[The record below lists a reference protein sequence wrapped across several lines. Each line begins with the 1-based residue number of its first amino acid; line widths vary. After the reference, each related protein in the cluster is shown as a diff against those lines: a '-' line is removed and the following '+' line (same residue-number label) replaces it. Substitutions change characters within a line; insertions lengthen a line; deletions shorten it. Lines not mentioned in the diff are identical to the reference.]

1 MYAQSTGDEVT
12 RLCVP
17 GDSGLRSVLAPML
30 RFWFRF
36 WLKLYP
42 AMLLPLMLC
51 GCGGNVINY
60 GSLPSSATGGTTTAT
75 QHGAIQLAP
84 QYVALGAGQSTQFV
98 ATVTGTPQVLWLVNG
113 VAGGSAAVGTI
124 SAQGLYTAPTSLV
137 QSGSTVIT
145 AELAA
150 SPQSNYATSVALLVA
165 PGVVSPTNNPQV
177 ASYAIALPAPGT
189 TTIHFGQ
196 TAGYGLSTSAQSSPA
211 SGGTVSTLVAGM
223 LGSTL
228 YHMTA
233 SIVFADGA
241 TFVDADHS
249 FTTGTPPHTAPV
261 AVTTTLGGAPQ
272 PGVELFDTLRP
283 PETAQAFATDLN
295 GNVIW
300 TYNYNGSPNDLVQPI
315 KLLPDGNFLV
325 QIAYA
330 SSLPVQPGGSVP
342 AGALDEVR
350 EVDLAGNTVRSVTSA
365 QIASSLL
372 AQGYSLQLGSLHHDV
387 LALPNG
393 HMVLLFSVKKSFTN
407 LPGYPGT
414 TNVLGDLLVDVDQ
427 NYKPDWVWNSFDHL
441 DINRHPYLFPDWTHS
456 NALLY
461 SSDDHNLL
469 LSVRHQNWILKID
482 FEDGTGT
489 GNIVW
494 RLGEGGD
501 FQLQGG
507 TDPTDWFYAQH
518 GPSFFSVN
526 NTGIFQ
532 LGVMDNGDDRTLP
545 SGQVSCPVGGPPS
558 PDCYST
564 AEVYQINESQKTAT
578 VLDRYQMM
586 VGATPVYSFFGGN
599 VDLLANTDMQA
610 DFCAAPGGSVVQE
623 LAGPFGSQNLVWQAI
638 TPSANQYR
646 AVRLPSLYPGVQW

>member
-30 RFWFRF
+30 KF